1 MAANLAQ
8 CWSSTDWLKLELTLQ
23 LGLAMGAGLR
33 HAISCCRILSLS
45 SPASDEG
52 GSLYLGCVLFE
63 IYFTRTQGAD
73 SVNSFR
79 VYPRGMLGLGE
90 APCPLCLPLLKWL
103 SVCLGYSSCAVH
115 IIPCCPSGTVFGKHH
130 VDSLL
135 IFIFTINLSFVSCEP
150 WTFLL
155 SRSYQLWKIYK

>member
-8 CWSSTDWLKLELTLQ
+8 CWSSTGWLKVELTLQ
-23 LGLAMGAGLR
+23 LGLAVGAGLCPS
-33 HAISCCRILSLS
+33 ISCCRILSLS
-45 SPASDEG
+45 SPASDEE
-52 GSLYLGCVLFE
+52 GSLYLGYGLFDM
-63 IYFTRTQGAD
+63 YFCDMGGD

-79 VYPRGMLGLGE
+79 VYPRGMLGSGE

-115 IIPCCPSGTVFGKHH
+115 IIIPCSHSGTVFGEHH

-135 IFIFTINLSFVSCEP
+135 MFIFIINVSFVSCEP